1 MSNETWSALCVEVDA
16 ELSVGRTVCDFRF
29 RSGKPA
35 NVDFAIDADEPKFV
49 AMLLEILART
59 A

>member
-1 MSNETWSALCVEVDA
+1 VDVETGG

-29 RSGKPA
+29 RSRRPA
-35 NVDFAIDADEPKFV
+35 NVQFAMDADEPKFV
-49 AMLLEILART
+49 AMLTEILGRT